1 MSQPVYLS
9 SSDSRAR
16 GTSDNFEVTFQPNL
30 ILAGKNNIAV
40 DKVDTT
46 VDYEVALVEFKGWN
60 TIPNIDATLYGND
73 IFTWTHIP
81 SATTVNVT
89 FATGNYSFQQMQ
101 GYINTS
107 LVNAGYAANSVL
119 IIPDV
124 ALNKVYLQVAAN
136 FSVDLT
142 TSNWRV
148 LAGFDLAQSP
158 VLTPGAYGNNRANIQ
173 NDQEEYLIHCSA
185 TDKSSYNG
193 YGSDVIY
200 SYRPTTRPGSAVTIV
215 VQNPL
220 YFACARSDL
229 IDKIRIRV
237 TDQLQR
243 PISYNGEEIAITLHF
258 RPRTPVLNEGVL
270 TNAFKASQKS
280 KK

>member
-1 MSQPVYLS
+1 MSQPAYLS
-9 SSDSRAR
+9 SSDARAR
-16 GTSDNFEVTFQPNL
+16 GTSNDFVVTFQPNL
-30 ILAGKNNIAV
+30 ILGGKDAV
-40 DKVDTT
+40 ARDKIDTS
-46 VDYEVALVEFKGWN
+46 VEYEVALMEFKGWN
-60 TIPNIDATLYGND
+60 TIPNIDATLYSNT
-73 IFTWTHIP
+73 IFTYTYIP
-81 SATTVNVT
+81 TLTSYNVT

-101 GYINTS
+101 TYINQS
-107 LVNAGYAANSVL
+107 LVANGFAANSVL
-119 IIPDV
+119 IVPDT
-124 ALNKVYLQVAAN
+124 ALNKVYLQVAVN
-136 FSVDLT
+136 FSIDLT
-142 TSNWRV
+142 TSNWYI

-220 YFACARSDL
+220 YFGCARSDF
-229 IDKIRIRV
+229 IDKIRITV

-243 PISYNGEEIAITLHF
+243 PISYNGEDIAITLHF
-258 RPRTPVLNEGVL
+258 RPRVPVLSEGTL
-270 TNAFKASQKS
+270 TNAFKAAT

>member
-1 MSQPVYLS
+1 MSQPAYLS
-9 SSDSRAR
+9 SSDVRAR
-16 GTSDNFEVTFQPNL
+16 GTSNNFEVQFAPNL
-30 ILAGKNNIAV
+30 ILGGKDAV
-40 DKVDTT
+40 ARDKVDTS
-46 VDYEVALVEFKGWN
+46 VEFEVALMEFKGWN
-60 TIPNIDATLYGND
+60 TIPNIDATLYGNN
-73 IFTWTHIP
+73 ILTITHIP
-81 SATTVNVT
+81 SATVMTVT

-101 GYINTS
+101 TYINQVLTDP
-107 LVNAGYAANSVL
+107 LYGYPANSVL
-119 IIPDV
+119 LVPDT
-124 ALNKVYLQVAAN
+124 ALNKVFIQVAAN
-136 FSVDLT
+136 FSVNLT
-142 TSNWRV
+142 TSNWRI
-148 LAGFDLAQSP
+148 LAGFDAAQSP

-229 IDKIRIRV
+229 IDKIRIRI

-243 PISYNGEEIAITLHF
+243 DISYNGEEVAITLHF
-258 RPRTPVLNEGVL
+258 RPRVPVMNEGVL
-270 TNAFKASQKS
+270 TNAFKAAS
-280 KK
+280 K

>member
-16 GTSDNFEVTFQPNL
+16 GTSNNFEVQFAPNL
-30 ILAGKNNIAV
+30 ILAGKDGVAR
-40 DKVDTT
+40 DKVD
-46 VDYEVALVEFKGWN
+46 VSVEYEVALMELKGWN
-60 TIPNIDATLYGND
+60 TIPNIDATLYGNN
-73 IFTWTHIP
+73 IFTMTHIP
-81 SATTVNVT
+81 SVTVMTVT

-101 GYINTS
+101 TYINAE
-107 LVNAGYAANSVL
+107 LVNNGYAANSVL
-119 IIPDV
+119 LIPDT
-124 ALNKVYLQVAAN
+124 ALNKVFIQVATD

-142 TSNWRV
+142 TSNWRI

-200 SYRPTTRPGSAVTIV
+200 SYRPTSRPGSAVTIV

-220 YFACARSDL
+220 YFACSRSDL
-229 IDKIRIRV
+229 IDKIRITV

-243 PISYNGEEIAITLHF
+243 PISYNGEELAITLHY
-258 RPRTPVLNEGVL
+258 RPRVPTLTEGML
-270 TNAFKASQKS
+270 TNAFKASMTN
-280 KK
+280 